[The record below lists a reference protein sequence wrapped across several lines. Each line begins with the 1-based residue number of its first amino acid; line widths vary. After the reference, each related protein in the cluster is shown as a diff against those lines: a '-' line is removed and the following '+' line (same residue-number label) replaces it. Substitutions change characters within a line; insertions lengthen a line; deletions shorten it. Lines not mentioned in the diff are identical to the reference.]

1 VSSIVNIETESMQR
15 TINQEVIEENNLF
28 LELENQA

>member
-15 TINQEVIEENNLF
+15 TKNQEVIEENNLF